1 MNWLF
6 LLTLDAAL
14 GTIGLT
20 AWRASR
26 SGQVEV
32 RPSALAIFF
41 GALAMLTL
49 IEGTVFLLK
58 TPT

>member
-14 GTIGLT
+14 STIGLT

-32 RPSALAIFF
+32 RPGALAIFF
-41 GALAMLTL
+41 SALAVLTL
-49 IEGTVFLLK
+49 IEGTVFLLH
-58 TPT
+58 PA